1 MNDLTKINFYV
12 DSNYTYY
19 INQHLLRGIDGNHF
33 SINWASLKY
42 YIECFVSQKEDKRS
56 VINKNSYFVGIGAP
70 NDTSRQTFYNRL
82 ECAGIERKS
91 FPLKIT
97 TSENSRLGLKEDAID
112 TTLVFTAT
120 KDFYSVPKEDRY
132 DYMVLFAGDSDF
144 VPLVDGLRSE
154 GVKSVVIYYDFSTP
168 TNTTRASQILLDKSD
183 FVISLEALL
192 KDRVD
197 ENAKAIFD
205 NVEPTSLRQPMART
219 APFASWYAGETSA
232 ATIPYEIV
240 AAAISMCR
248 KDNDGYALV
257 ARVGI
262 AIEHITGKKIPGNIK
277 LKDVISAYSDRLE
290 TKELP
295 AYSVRVRNGI

>member
-1 MNDLTKINFYV
+1 MNDLIKINFYV

-19 INQHLLRGIDGNHF
+19 INQHLLNGIDGNHF
-33 SINWASLKY
+33 SINWANLKKF
-42 YIECFVSQKEDKRS
+42 IERYVSQKEDIRS

-70 NDTSRQTFYNRL
+70 NDMSRQTFYNEL

-91 FPLKIT
+91 FPLKVT

-112 TTLVFTAT
+112 TTLVFTAA

-154 GVKSVVIYYDFSTP
+154 GVKSVIIYYDFSTP

-205 NVEPTSLRQPMART
+205 IKSNAE
-219 APFASWYAGETSA
+219 ASWKTTTNTISRLSSNTVA
-232 ATIPYEIV
+232 IPYEIV
-240 AAAISMCR
+240 TTAISMCR

-257 ARVGI
+257 ARVGVV
-262 AIEHITGKKIPGNIK
+262 IEQITGKKIPGNIK

-295 AYSVRVRNGI
+295 AYSVRLRNGI